1 MEDEKIL
8 EKLQDIMI
16 KSFNQGD
23 ITMETNIR
31 EDLDLDSLDFVDLIL
46 EIEETWGISI
56 PDDVA
61 QSFTTVKD
69 VIEYIKKE
77 NI

>member
-31 EDLDLDSLDFVDLIL
+31 DDLDLDSLDFVDLIL
-46 EIEETWGISI
+46 EIEEVWGISI

-61 QSFTTVKD
+61 QGFTTVKE
-69 VIEYIKKE
+69 VVEYIKE
-77 NI
+77 N

>member
-16 KSFNQGD
+16 KSFNQGN

>member
-16 KSFNQGD
+16 KSFNQGN

-46 EIEETWGISI
+46 EIEETWNVAI
-56 PDDVA
+56 PDEVA
-61 QSFTTVKD
+61 QGFTTVKD
-69 VIEYIKKE
+69 VVTYIKE
-77 NI
+77 NA

>member
-31 EDLDLDSLDFVDLIL
+31 DDLDLDSLDFVDLIL